1 MDNKE
6 SVLAT
11 RRGFI
16 FTLSSLFSALLLAS
30 PKRLLAKKTQVK
42 QLVDSLEMELLE
54 KSKPSKQ
61 PSITWTT
68 YGNRTRLYGKNNEK
82 DRLICT
88 MNQTG
93 KAIWEACN
101 GENKPRDIS
110 KMLHKKYLVSL
121 NQAYVDCLAFLAR
134 LKRAGAIEL

>member
-1 MDNKE
+1 MDKKE
-6 SVLAT
+6 GVLAS

-16 FTLSSLFSALLLAS
+16 YTLSGLFSALLLAS
-30 PKRLLAKKTQVK
+30 PKRLFAKKAQVK
-42 QLVDSLEMELLE
+42 HLLGSLDMELLE
-54 KSKPSKQ
+54 KSMPSKK

-82 DRLICT
+82 DRPICT

-93 KAIWEACN
+93 KTIWEACN
-101 GENKPRDIS
+101 GKNKPRDIS
-110 KMLHKKYLVSL
+110 KMLHEKYLVSL

-134 LKRAGAIEL
+134 LKTLGAIQL

>member
-42 QLVDSLEMELLE
+42 HLLGSLDMELLE

-68 YGNRTRLYGKNNEK
+68 HGSRTRLSSVNNEK
-82 DRLICT
+82 SRPLCT
-88 MNQTG
+88 MNKTG
-93 KAIWEACN
+93 KTIWGAIN
-101 GENKPRDIS
+101 GRNTPRDIS
-110 KMLHKKYLVSL
+110 KLVHQKYRVTSR
-121 NQAYVDCLAFLAR
+121 QAYVDCVTFLAH
-134 LKRAGAIEL
+134 LKKVGAIRL